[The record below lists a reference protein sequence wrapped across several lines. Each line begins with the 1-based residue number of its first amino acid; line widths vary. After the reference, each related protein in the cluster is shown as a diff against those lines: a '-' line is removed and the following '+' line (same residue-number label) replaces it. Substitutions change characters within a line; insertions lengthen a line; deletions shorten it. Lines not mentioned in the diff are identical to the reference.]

1 MQQVMASMPTRP
13 SAGGA
18 DLRVARFAS
27 AFAVVAT
34 AAVLLMPTH
43 STGTHRP
50 AFNGGG
56 PAWTQ
61 SGRVSWYGPGFH
73 GRRTASGE
81 IFDTNAL
88 TMAHRTLPL
97 GSRVRVT
104 NLANGR
110 SIVLRVNDRGP
121 YVRGRIGDLSRAAA
135 TRLGFVEG
143 GVVRARIDLI

>member
-1 MQQVMASMPTRP
+1 MQQAMVSMPTRR

-18 DLRVARFAS
+18 DLRVARLAS

-43 STGTHRP
+43 ATSTRRP
-50 AFNGGG
+50 AFEGA

-110 SIVLRVNDRGP
+110 SIVLRVNERGP
-121 YVRGRIGDLSRAAA
+121 YVRGRIGDLSHAAA

-143 GVVRARIDLI
+143 GVVRARIELI